1 MASARDTAAYLTH
14 LAQSGE
20 ERDPL
25 TPLRL
30 QKLLYY
36 VQGWFL
42 AVRKVPAFP
51 ERIEAW
57 AHGPVVPDIYHELK
71 QFGGKSFVID
81 IDALSPVPDLSDDER
96 SIADEVWESYKDYS
110 ASKLREMTHREEP
123 WVNARRGYGPADR
136 CNVEITPDAL
146 AAYFGKLAA

>member
-1 MASARDTAAYLTH
+1 MTSARDIAAFLTH

-36 VQGWFL
+36 VQGWSL

-51 ERIEAW
+51 EPIEAW
-57 AHGPVVPDIYHELK
+57 AHGPVVPDIYHGLK
-71 QFGGKSFVID
+71 RFGGDQLVVD
-81 IDALSPVPDLSDDER
+81 IDALAPALDLSDEER
-96 SIADEVWESYKDYS
+96 SFVDEVWESYKDYS

-146 AAYFGKLAA
+146 ATYFGKLAA